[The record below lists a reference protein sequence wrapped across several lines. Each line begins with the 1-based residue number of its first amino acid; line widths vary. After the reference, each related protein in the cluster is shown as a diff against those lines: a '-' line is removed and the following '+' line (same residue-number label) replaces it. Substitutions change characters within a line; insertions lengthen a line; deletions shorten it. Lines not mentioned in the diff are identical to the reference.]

1 MPTSDA
7 YQKADRLYRLQK
19 LYEEPG
25 QQLRT
30 HEIGEKLGVSE
41 DTVIRYIGAL
51 ASTGRLV
58 LEKQGQFWVAA
69 QDRQIEHLRVSLN
82 LAEAT
87 ALYAAGRLLSQI
99 HDEQNRHVTLALTKL
114 VDAMPD
120 QLRQHQYA
128 LVALAEERQK
138 QQRDLSAIFEA
149 LALGWAKQRKV
160 QILYAPTHK
169 KKFSCLFEPYLL
181 EPSGIGHTIY
191 AIGKSTPPEALR
203 TYKMERIESALLT
216 DEPFVVPDDF
226 DGPALLSRAWHV
238 MYGDEE
244 LIEVH
249 LRFSLHVAKRVKET
263 LWHPSQNIDDT
274 PNGCEWRAW
283 IGDTLEI
290 ENWIRGWGSDCE
302 VLAPPTLRETILDD
316 LLRSAR
322 LYGLS
327 KTNTELFSL
336 MENGELSEN
345 EELSE
350 DDDDP
355 DADLLRG
362 LL

>member
-1 MPTSDA
+1 MPSSDA

-25 QQLRT
+25 QRLRT
-30 HEIGEKLGVSE
+30 RDIVEKLGVSE

-58 LEKQGQFWVAA
+58 LEKQGHYWVVA
-69 QDRQIEHLRVSLN
+69 QDRQVEHLRVSLN

-87 ALYAAGRLLSQI
+87 ALYAAGRLLAQI

-138 QQRDLSAIFEA
+138 HQKDLSAIFEA
-149 LALGWAKQRKV
+149 LALGWAKQQKV
-160 QILYAPTHK
+160 QLLYVPPHK
-169 KKFSCLFEPYLL
+169 KKFACLFEPYLL

-191 AIGKSTPPEALR
+191 AIGKSTPPGALR
-203 TYKMERIESALLT
+203 TYKLERIESASLT
-216 DEPFVVPDDF
+216 EESFEVPGDF
-226 DGPALLSRAWHV
+226 DGAALLSRAWRV
-238 MYGDEE
+238 MYGDED

-249 LRFSLHVAKRVKET
+249 LHFSLHVTQRVKET
-263 LWHPSQNIDDT
+263 LWHPSQSIEDT
-274 PNGCEWRAW
+274 PDGCEWKAW

-302 VLAPPTLRETILDD
+302 VIAPQELRNTIVDD
-316 LLRSAR
+316 LRRATL
-322 LYGLS
+322 LYGIETRQANDLD
-327 KTNTELFSL
+327 EP
-336 MENGELSEN
+336 
-345 EELSE
+345 
-350 DDDDP
+350 DD
-355 DADLLRG
+355 DLLRG